1 MHAGNVKYGHPL
13 QGQAAEVQRCSTAL
27 ETEQQSQGIGPQTGH
42 QIGSNAYVLGP
53 APPLTSIVRLSL
65 SFLQEAEMVSEVAN
79 SKYHS
84 LFFIL

>member
-13 QGQAAEVQRCSTAL
+13 QGQAAEVQWCSTAL

-53 APPLTSIVRLSL
+53 APPTHLDRETFTQLLAGSGDG
-65 SFLQEAEMVSEVAN
+65 F
-79 SKYHS
+79 
-84 LFFIL
+84 